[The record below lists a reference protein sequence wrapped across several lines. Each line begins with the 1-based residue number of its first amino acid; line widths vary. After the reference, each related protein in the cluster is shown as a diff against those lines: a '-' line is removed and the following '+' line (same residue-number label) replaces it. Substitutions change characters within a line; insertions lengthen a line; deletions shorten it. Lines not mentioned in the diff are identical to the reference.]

1 MRILIVEDDRK
12 LARQLKKGLEELSFS
27 AAVAL
32 EGNEG
37 LEAALQ
43 GGFDVLVFDVMLPGL
58 GGFSIVR
65 KLRAQK
71 VTTPILL
78 LTAKD
83 AVEDV
88 VEGLDAGADDYVTK
102 PFSFK
107 VLVARLHALAR
118 RKSVEPQQQ
127 LQVADLVLDPATHE
141 VKRAES
147 PLQLSRTEFLLL
159 ETLMRNAGRA
169 ITRSR
174 LIQSVWGYER
184 DVESNTLDVYIRIL
198 RTKIDSTGSSK
209 LIHTIRGVGYVMREE
224 EHE

>member
-27 AAVAL
+27 ATVAL

-58 GGFSIVR
+58 DGFSIIR
-65 KLRAQK
+65 KLRTQR

-78 LTAKD
+78 LTGKD
-83 AVEDV
+83 AVEDIV
-88 VEGLDAGADDYVTK
+88 TGLDAGADDYVTK

-107 VLVARLHALAR
+107 VLVARLHALSR

-127 LQVADLVLDPATHE
+127 LQFADLLLDPATHE
-141 VKRAES
+141 VKRADATI
-147 PLQLSRTEFLLL
+147 QLTRTEFLLL
-159 ETLMRNAGRA
+159 EALMRNAGRV
-169 ITRSR
+169 ITRAR
-174 LIQSVWGYER
+174 LILYVWGHER
-184 DVESNTLDVYIRIL
+184 DVESNTLDVYIRLL
-198 RTKIDSTGSSK
+198 RTKIDSIGSSK
-209 LIHTIRGVGYVMREE
+209 LIHTIRGVGYAMREG
-224 EHE
+224 EHG

>member
-12 LARQLKKGLEELSFS
+12 LARQLKKGLEELRFS
-27 AAVAL
+27 ASVAL
-32 EGNEG
+32 EGHEG

-118 RKSVEPQQQ
+118 RKSVEP
-127 LQVADLVLDPATHE
+127 H
-141 VKRAES
+141 
-147 PLQLSRTEFLLL
+147 
-159 ETLMRNAGRA
+159 
-169 ITRSR
+169 
-174 LIQSVWGYER
+174 
-184 DVESNTLDVYIRIL
+184 
-198 RTKIDSTGSSK
+198 
-209 LIHTIRGVGYVMREE
+209 
-224 EHE
+224 